1 MPKTGEDTLA
11 NSHMDKA
18 KGEISPGE
26 LEPLEPN
33 TLIVENEALRK
44 GFTII
49 PNYILRDPR
58 VSVGAKIIYTLL
70 LSYAWQEG
78 SCFPGQ
84 LRLANDLGLKERM
97 VRYYLTELKTQGF
110 IDIRRRGQ
118 GRTNVYVIKDI
129 RAPERQSIAYQNG
142 RKADRQYIAGQER
155 QPITGQERQYIAYN
169 KDTVYKHTEVTKTQQ
184 QQHSG
189 ESRASVQMKEQD
201 PDVVVVLVQKGMTK
215 IVARKLAAQYPEE
228 YIHLKI
234 ESLDYLQETT
244 PDQVKEPAAWL
255 RRAIEQDWKPPAK
268 FKTKA
273 EREAEAQAKAK
284 AEEEKRRHEEEERR
298 REEQKQEERKRRIHE
313 VLSEKYG
320 VTEDIFLLWEKMQ
333 AELKVQLLLGDY
345 LAWVKP
351 SALLAVSDDRVVI
364 GVPYEFTRHEFQD
377 RLHERIIDA
386 LSTML
391 GRPVDVEYQVVPE
404 LAQDPWG
411 RQS

>member
-1 MPKTGEDTLA
+1 MPKTGEETLA

-110 IDIRRRGQ
+110 IDIKRRGL
-118 GRTNVYVIKDI
+118 GKTNVYVIKDV
-129 RAPERQSIAYQNG
+129 RTPERQPIAYQQ
-142 RKADRQYIAGQER
+142 KPDRQYIAGQER
-155 QPITGQERQYIAYN
+155 QAITDQDGQYIAYN
-169 KDTVYKHTEVTKTQQ
+169 KDTVYKDEEVTKTQQ
-184 QQHSG
+184 QQR
-189 ESRASVQMKEQD
+189 SRNVVASVGTKAQD

-228 YIHLKI
+228 YIRLKI
-234 ESLDYLQETT
+234 ESLDYLQETA

-268 FKTKA
+268 FKSKA
-273 EREAEAQAKAK
+273 EREAEALAQAK
-284 AEEEKRRHEEEERR
+284 AEEEERL
-298 REEQKQEERKRRIHE
+298 REEKEREERKQQIHG

-320 VTEDIFLLWEKMQ
+320 VTEDTFMLWEKME
-333 AELKVQLLLGDY
+333 AGLKERLLRGDY
-345 LAWVKP
+345 WSWVRP
-351 SALLAVSDDRVVI
+351 SALLTVTDSQVTI
-364 GVPYEFTRHEFQD
+364 GVPYEFTRNEFQD
-377 RLHERIIDA
+377 RLDEQIIEV
-386 LSTML
+386 LSAML
-391 GRPVDVEYQVVPE
+391 GQPVEVEYLVVPE
-404 LAQDPWG
+404 LARIHGFAD
-411 RQS
+411 SE

>member
-1 MPKTGEDTLA
+1 MPKTGEETLT

-18 KGEISPGE
+18 MGEISPGE

-33 TLIVENEALRK
+33 TLIVENEAIRK

-142 RKADRQYIAGQER
+142 RKSDRQYIAGQER

-169 KDTVYKHTEVTKTQQ
+169 KDTVYKDEEATKTQQ
-184 QQHSG
+184 QQRSG
-189 ESRASVQMKEQD
+189 NVVASVGTKAQD

-215 IVARKLAAQYPEE
+215 IVAKKLAAQYPEE
-228 YIHLKI
+228 YIRLKI

-255 RRAIEQDWKPPAK
+255 RRAVEQDWKPPAK

-273 EREAEAQAKAK
+273 ERETEAQAQAK
-284 AEEEKRRHEEEERR
+284 AEEEERL
-298 REEQKQEERKRRIHE
+298 REEKEREERKRRVHE

-320 VTEDIFLLWEKMQ
+320 VTEDTFLLWEKMQ
-333 AELKVQLLLGDY
+333 MELKERLLMGDY
-345 LAWVKP
+345 LKWVRP
-351 SALLAVSDDRVVI
+351 SALLSANRHQVTI
-364 GVPYEFTRHEFQD
+364 GVPYEFAGNQIQD
-377 RLHERIIDA
+377 RLHEQIVEV

-391 GRPVDVEYQVVPE
+391 DQPVEVEYQVVPE
-404 LAQDPWG
+404 LALIHG
-411 RQS
+411 FGYSE

>member
-1 MPKTGEDTLA
+1 MPKTGEETLA

-49 PNYILRDPR
+49 PNYILRDPS

-118 GRTNVYVIKDI
+118 GRTNVYVIKDM
-129 RAPERQSIAYQNG
+129 RADRQSIAYQNG
-142 RKADRQYIAGQER
+142 RKSDRQYIAGQER

-169 KDTVYKHTEVTKTQQ
+169 KDTVYKDEEATKTQQ
-184 QQHSG
+184 QQPTG
-189 ESRASVQMKEQD
+189 TKAED

-215 IVARKLAAQYPEE
+215 TVAKKLAAQYPEE
-228 YIHLKI
+228 YIRLKI

-268 FKTKA
+268 FKSKA
-273 EREAEAQAKAK
+273 EREAEAQAQAK
-284 AEEEKRRHEEEERR
+284 AEEEERL
-298 REEQKQEERKRRIHE
+298 REEKEREDRKRR
-313 VLSEKYG
+313 VRDTLSEKYG
-320 VTEDIFLLWEKMQ
+320 ASEETFLLWEKMQ
-333 AELKVQLLLGDY
+333 AGLKERLLMGEY
-345 LAWVKP
+345 LTWVRP
-351 SALLAVSDDRVVI
+351 SALLSVNRHQATI
-364 GVPYEFTRHEFQD
+364 GVPYEFTRGQIQD
-377 RLHERIIDA
+377 RLHGQIVEV
-386 LSTML
+386 LSAIL
-391 GRPVDVEYQVVPE
+391 GRPVEVEYRVVPE
-404 LAQDPWG
+404 LARIHGYADPE
-411 RQS
+411 